1 MTIPLLAAIGILAQI
16 LGIQDFG
23 IFAEALG
30 LPPTAFLA
38 QTSGIPGVGQFL
50 EFLQAMAVLVGIC
63 LILFGA
69 WKLHQGDVASGAL
82 SLVAGFLCVVAVP
95 LIRTMA
101 GWTGF
106 TF

>member
-1 MTIPLLAAIGILAQI
+1 MTIHLLAAIGL
-16 LGIQDFG
+16 
-23 IFAEALG
+23 FAEALG
-30 LPPTAFLA
+30 VPATGFLA
-38 QTSGIPGVGQFL
+38 QASGIPGIGPFL
-50 EFLQAMAVLVGIC
+50 EFLQAVAVLVGMC

-95 LIRTMA
+95 LIRTMS

-106 TF
+106 VL

>member
-1 MTIPLLAAIGILAQI
+1 MTILLLAAVG
-16 LGIQDFG
+16 
-23 IFAEALG
+23 
-30 LPPTAFLA
+30 FLA
-38 QTSGIPGVGQFL
+38 QASSIPGVGPFL

>member
-1 MTIPLLAAIGILAQI
+1 MTMHLLAAIG
-16 LGIQDFG
+16 
-23 IFAEALG
+23 
-30 LPPTAFLA
+30 FLA
-38 QTSGIPGVGQFL
+38 QALGVPATGFLAQASGIPGVGPFL
-50 EFLQAMAVLVGIC
+50 DFLQGVAILVGIC

-106 TF
+106 NF

>member
-1 MTIPLLAAIGILAQI
+1 MITHLLATIGFLAHA
-16 LGIQDFG
+16 FG
-23 IFAEALG
+23 I
-30 LPPTAFLA
+30 PTIGFLA
-38 QTSGIPGVGQFL
+38 QASGIPGVGPFL
-50 EFLQAMAVLVGIC
+50 DFLQGVAILVGIC